1 MAPTSLRK
9 HISATIPNAGGI
21 EEKHSGMTALSSDS
35 NRTEMAKLKPSAVAG
50 DSSARHKVSTMVEQ
64 KESIVALGSIG
75 GAVDDQKDQII
86 RMLRGRVDELEEKLK
101 RVLPNVCSRCAVDAV
116 DDLELAPISEAK
128 LAALQQQATL
138 KAPAFCGQ
146 ISVVLIGFPQ
156 SVAYI
161 WLQRPSDYYNLF
173 MRLKK

>member
-1 MAPTSLRK
+1 
-9 HISATIPNAGGI
+9 
-21 EEKHSGMTALSSDS
+21 MTALSSDS

-128 LAALQQQATL
+128 LAALQQQAEL
-138 KAPAFCGQ
+138 KQPYSDHGWWAELRPFQRQVSTQLSVGPATTEPDVF
-146 ISVVLIGFPQ
+146 
-156 SVAYI
+156 
-161 WLQRPSDYYNLF
+161 
-173 MRLKK
+173 